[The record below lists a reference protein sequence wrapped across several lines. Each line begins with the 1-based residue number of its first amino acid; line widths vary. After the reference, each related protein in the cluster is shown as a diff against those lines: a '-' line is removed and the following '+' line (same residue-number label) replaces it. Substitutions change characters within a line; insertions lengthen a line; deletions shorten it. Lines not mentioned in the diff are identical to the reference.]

1 MYNITTTTWTMK
13 RLLKE
18 FNNINFRCP
27 VQRGFVWDIGRQ
39 SLFIHSLLNGD
50 IIPPLFIR
58 RLSLEDGNQ
67 YKMEARDGQQRCTTV
82 YRFMKDEF
90 KLSKIPEYKEGD
102 KFDFRISRGENEE
115 LQDINGL
122 SWNDLTEEEKD
133 KIKDATISIY
143 YIDNATDI
151 EADMIFFKLNNG
163 KSLTNTELARAQ
175 AKSRDI
181 LKALSDHKLFATMF
195 SEKSLVNSS
204 FDMATKMW
212 FMLNE
217 DEPNLMSS
225 HIKAELK
232 SIDVT
237 PEESSR
243 ITNVLDFA
251 LLVYNNLSIV
261 KIAKR
266 MITKTHFLSLVP
278 VIDRAIE
285 DDINP
290 AKFVEF
296 VESFYNGKSTK
307 EPTINNIYNEVFN
320 NASASRSR
328 IRVRHNALMNH
339 YEKLFNGEKED
350 VYSTNLAEFE
360 KDDEKDQKEKE
371 EKGENY
377 SEIVD
382 IDDLSEPVIS
392 ESEPELESEQP
403 KVEEPKEPKQEPKK
417 KTVKKVEKPVSS
429 PKEKEKAPTTPKKEE
444 PIIIS
449 TADYNKQLEE
459 KRKAKEQ
466 EKANKSRL
474 GIAPF

>member
-82 YRFMKDEF
+82 YRFMKGEF

-102 KFDFRISRGENEE
+102 KFDFRIARGENEE

-133 KIKDATISIY
+133 RIKDATISIY

-175 AKSRDI
+175 AKSRDT

-195 SEKSLVNSS
+195 SEKALVNSS

-278 VIDRAIE
+278 IIDRAIE

-296 VESFYNGKSTK
+296 VESFYDGKSTK
-307 EPTINNIYNEVFN
+307 EPTINSAYNGIFD
-320 NASASRSR
+320 NASASRSH

-350 VYSTNLAEFE
+350 IYSTDLADFE
-360 KDDEKDQKEKE
+360 NEDQEDTKEENKKEKRV
-371 EKGENY
+371 NY
-377 SEIVD
+377 DEV
-382 IDDLSEPVIS
+382 IDLNSPVIT
-392 ESEPELESEQP
+392 EPEPEQP
-403 KVEEPKEPKQEPKK
+403 KVEKPKQELKK
-417 KTVKKVEKPVSS
+417 KTVKKPEKPVSN
-429 PKEKEKAPTTPKKEE
+429 PKEKEKAPTAPKTAAPKKEE
-444 PIIIS
+444 PIIMS

-466 EKANKSRL
+466 EKANKSKL

>member
-1 MYNITTTTWTMK
+1 MYSITTTTWTMK

-18 FNNINFRCP
+18 FDNINFRCP

-39 SLFIHSLLNGD
+39 SLFVHSLLNGD

-82 YRFMKDEF
+82 YRFMKGEF

-102 KFDFRISRGENEE
+102 KFNFRISRGENEE

-122 SWNDLTEEEKD
+122 SWDDLTEDEKD
-133 KIKDATISIY
+133 RIRDATISIY

-175 AKSRDI
+175 AKSRDTI
-181 LKALSDHKLFATMF
+181 KSLGVHELFTKMF
-195 SEKSLVNSS
+195 SEKAMVNSS
-204 FDMATKMW
+204 FDMIVKIW

-217 DEPNLMSS
+217 DEPNLMSD

-232 SIDVT
+232 SIDIT
-237 PEESSR
+237 PEDSGR
-243 ITNVLDFA
+243 INNVLDFA
-251 LLVYNNLSIV
+251 LTVYNNISV
-261 KIAKR
+261 PKIAKR

-278 VIDRAIE
+278 IIDKAIE

-296 VESFYNGKSTK
+296 IESFYDGKSTK

-360 KDDEKDQKEKE
+360 KDDEKDQKGKE

-382 IDDLSEPVIS
+382 INDLSEPVIS
-392 ESEPELESEQP
+392 EPEPELELEQP
-403 KVEEPKEPKQEPKK
+403 KVEESKEPKQEPKK

-466 EKANKSRL
+466 EKANKSKL

>member
-1 MYNITTTTWTMK
+1 MYNITTTTWTMR

-18 FNNINFRCP
+18 FDNINFRCP

-82 YRFMKDEF
+82 YRFMKGEF

-102 KFDFRISRGENEE
+102 KFDFRIPRGEDKKLEN
-115 LQDINGL
+115 INGL
-122 SWNDLTEEEKD
+122 SWDDLTEDEKD
-133 KIKDATISIY
+133 RIRDTTISIY

-278 VIDRAIE
+278 IIDRAIE

-296 VESFYNGKSTK
+296 VESFYDGKSTK
-307 EPTINNIYNEVFN
+307 EPTINSAYNGIFD
-320 NASASRSR
+320 NASASRSH

-350 VYSTNLAEFE
+350 IYSTDLADFE
-360 KDDEKDQKEKE
+360 NEDQEDTKEENKKEKRV
-371 EKGENY
+371 NY
-377 SEIVD
+377 DEV
-382 IDDLSEPVIS
+382 IDLNSPVIT
-392 ESEPELESEQP
+392 EPEPEQP
-403 KVEEPKEPKQEPKK
+403 KVEKPKQELKK
-417 KTVKKVEKPVSS
+417 KTVKKPEKPVSN
-429 PKEKEKAPTTPKKEE
+429 PKEKEKAPTAPKTAAPKKEE
-444 PIIIS
+444 PIIMS

-466 EKANKSRL
+466 EKANKSKL

>member
-82 YRFMKDEF
+82 YRFMKGEF

-102 KFDFRISRGENEE
+102 KFDFRIARGENEE

-133 KIKDATISIY
+133 RIKDATISIY

-175 AKSRDI
+175 AKSRDT

-195 SEKSLVNSS
+195 SEKALVNSS

-278 VIDRAIE
+278 IIDRAIE

-296 VESFYNGKSTK
+296 VESFYDGKSTK
-307 EPTINNIYNEVFN
+307 EPTINSAYNGIFD
-320 NASASRSR
+320 NASASRSH

-350 VYSTNLAEFE
+350 IYSTDLADFE
-360 KDDEKDQKEKE
+360 NENQEDTKEENKKEK
-371 EKGENY
+371 GVNY
-377 SEIVD
+377 DEV
-382 IDDLSEPVIS
+382 IDLNSPVIT
-392 ESEPELESEQP
+392 EPEPEQP
-403 KVEEPKEPKQEPKK
+403 KVEKPKQELKK
-417 KTVKKVEKPVSS
+417 KTVKKPEKPVSN
-429 PKEKEKAPTTPKKEE
+429 PKEKEKAPTAPKTAAPKKEE
-444 PIIIS
+444 PIIMS

-466 EKANKSRL
+466 EKANKSKL

>member
-1 MYNITTTTWTMK
+1 MYSITTTTWTMK

-18 FNNINFRCP
+18 FDNINFRCP

-39 SLFIHSLLNGD
+39 SLFVHSLLNGD
-50 IIPPLFIR
+50 IIPPLFLR
-58 RLSLEDGNQ
+58 RLSLEEDNK

-82 YRFMKDEF
+82 YRFMKGEF

-102 KFDFRISRGENEE
+102 KFDFRIPRGEDKKLEN
-115 LQDINGL
+115 INGL
-122 SWNDLTEEEKD
+122 SWDDLTEDEKD
-133 KIKDATISIY
+133 RIRDATISIY

-175 AKSRDI
+175 AKSRDTI
-181 LKALSDHKLFATMF
+181 KSLGGHELFTKMF
-195 SEKSLVNSS
+195 SEKAMVNSS
-204 FDMATKMW
+204 FDMIVKIW

-217 DEPNLMSS
+217 DEPNLMSD

-232 SIDVT
+232 SIDIT
-237 PEESSR
+237 PEDSSR
-243 ITNVLDFA
+243 INNVLDFA
-251 LLVYNNLSIV
+251 LTVYNNISV
-261 KIAKR
+261 PKIAKR

-278 VIDRAIE
+278 IIDKAIE

-296 VESFYNGKSTK
+296 VESFYDGKSTK
-307 EPTINNIYNEVFN
+307 EPTINDIYNEVFN

-360 KDDEKDQKEKE
+360 KDDEKDQKGKE

-382 IDDLSEPVIS
+382 INDLSEPVIS
-392 ESEPELESEQP
+392 EPEA
-403 KVEEPKEPKQEPKK
+403 KPKEPEPEEPKK
-417 KTVKKVEKPVSS
+417 KTVKKTEN
-429 PKEKEKAPTTPKKEE
+429 KEKEKTPNSPKSATPKTNE
-444 PIIIS
+444 PVTMS
-449 TADYNKQLEE
+449 TADYNKELEE

-466 EKANKSRL
+466 EKINKAKL
-474 GIAPF
+474 GVAPF

>member
-18 FNNINFRCP
+18 FGNINFRCP

-39 SLFIHSLLNGD
+39 SLFVHSLLNGD
-50 IIPPLFIR
+50 IIPPLFLR
-58 RLSLEDGNQ
+58 RLSLEDNK

-82 YRFMKDEF
+82 YRFMKGEF

-102 KFDFRISRGENEE
+102 KFDFRIPRGEDKKLEN
-115 LQDINGL
+115 INGL
-122 SWNDLTEEEKD
+122 SWDDLTEDEKD
-133 KIKDATISIY
+133 RIRDATISIY

-181 LKALSDHKLFATMF
+181 IKSLGGHELFTKMF
-195 SEKSLVNSS
+195 SEKAMVNSS
-204 FDMATKMW
+204 FDMIVKIW

-217 DEPNLMSS
+217 DEPNLMSD

-232 SIDVT
+232 SIDIT
-237 PEESSR
+237 PEDSSR
-243 ITNVLDFA
+243 INNVLDFA
-251 LLVYNNLSIV
+251 LTVYNNISV
-261 KIAKR
+261 PKIAKR

-278 VIDRAIE
+278 IIDKAIE

-296 VESFYNGKSTK
+296 VESFYDGKSTK
-307 EPTINNIYNEVFN
+307 EPTINDIYNEVFN
-320 NASASRSR
+320 NASASRSH

-350 VYSTNLAEFE
+350 IYSTDLADFE
-360 KDDEKDQKEKE
+360 NEDQEDTKEENKKEKRV
-371 EKGENY
+371 NY
-377 SEIVD
+377 DEVID
-382 IDDLSEPVIS
+382 INSPVIT
-392 ESEPELESEQP
+392 EPEPEQP
-403 KVEEPKEPKQEPKK
+403 KVEKPKQELKK
-417 KTVKKVEKPVSS
+417 KTVKKPEKPVSN
-429 PKEKEKAPTTPKKEE
+429 PKEKEKAPTAPKTAAPKKEE

-466 EKANKSRL
+466 EKANKLRL

>member
-1 MYNITTTTWTMK
+1 MYSITTTTWTMK

-18 FNNINFRCP
+18 FSNINFRCP

-39 SLFIHSLLNGD
+39 SLFVHSLLNGD
-50 IIPPLFIR
+50 IIPPLFLR
-58 RLSLEDGNQ
+58 RLSLEEDNK

-82 YRFMKDEF
+82 YRFMKGEF

-102 KFDFRISRGENEE
+102 KFDFRIPRGEDKKLEN
-115 LQDINGL
+115 INGL
-122 SWNDLTEEEKD
+122 SWDDLTEDEKD
-133 KIKDATISIY
+133 RIRDATISIY

-175 AKSRDI
+175 AKSRNTI
-181 LKALSDHKLFATMF
+181 KSLGGHELFTKMF
-195 SEKSLVNSS
+195 SEKAMVNSS
-204 FDMATKMW
+204 FDMIVKIW

-217 DEPNLMSS
+217 DEPNLMSD

-232 SIDVT
+232 SIDIT
-237 PEESSR
+237 PEDSSR
-243 ITNVLDFA
+243 INNVLDFA
-251 LLVYNNLSIV
+251 LTVYNNISV
-261 KIAKR
+261 PKIAKR

-278 VIDRAIE
+278 IIDKAIE

-296 VESFYNGKSTK
+296 VESFYDGKSTK
-307 EPTINNIYNEVFN
+307 EPTINDIYNEVFN

-360 KDDEKDQKEKE
+360 KDDEKDQKGKE

-382 IDDLSEPVIS
+382 INDLSEPVIS
-392 ESEPELESEQP
+392 EPEAKPEEPEPE
-403 KVEEPKEPKQEPKK
+403 EPKK
-417 KTVKKVEKPVSS
+417 KTVKKTEN
-429 PKEKEKAPTTPKKEE
+429 KEKEKTLNSPKSTTPKTNE
-444 PIIIS
+444 PVTMS
-449 TADYNKQLEE
+449 TADYNKELEE

-466 EKANKSRL
+466 EKTNKAKL
-474 GIAPF
+474 GVAPF

>member
-1 MYNITTTTWTMK
+1 MYSITTTTWTMK

-18 FNNINFRCP
+18 FGNINFRCP

-39 SLFIHSLLNGD
+39 SLFVHSLLNGD
-50 IIPPLFIR
+50 IIPPLFLR
-58 RLSLEDGNQ
+58 RLSLEDNK

-82 YRFMKDEF
+82 YRFMKGEF

-102 KFDFRISRGENEE
+102 KFDFRIPRGEDKKLEN
-115 LQDINGL
+115 INGL
-122 SWNDLTEEEKD
+122 SWDDLTEDEKD
-133 KIKDATISIY
+133 RIRDATISIY

-175 AKSRDI
+175 AKSRDTI
-181 LKALSDHKLFATMF
+181 KSLGGHELFTKMF
-195 SEKSLVNSS
+195 SEKAMVNSS
-204 FDMATKMW
+204 FDMIVKIW

-217 DEPNLMSS
+217 DEPNLMSD

-232 SIDVT
+232 SIDIT
-237 PEESSR
+237 PEDSSR
-243 ITNVLDFA
+243 INNVLDFA
-251 LLVYNNLSIV
+251 LTVYNNISV
-261 KIAKR
+261 PKIAKR

-278 VIDRAIE
+278 IIDKAIE

-296 VESFYNGKSTK
+296 VESFYDGKSTK
-307 EPTINNIYNEVFN
+307 EPTINDIYNEVFN
-320 NASASRSR
+320 NASASRSH

-350 VYSTNLAEFE
+350 IYSTDLADFE
-360 KDDEKDQKEKE
+360 NEDQEDTKEENKKEKRV
-371 EKGENY
+371 NY
-377 SEIVD
+377 DEV
-382 IDDLSEPVIS
+382 IDLNSPVIT
-392 ESEPELESEQP
+392 EPEPEQP
-403 KVEEPKEPKQEPKK
+403 KVEKPKQELKK
-417 KTVKKVEKPVSS
+417 KTVKKPEKPVSN
-429 PKEKEKAPTTPKKEE
+429 PKEKEKAPTAPKTAAPKKEE

-466 EKANKSRL
+466 EKANKLKL

>member
-1 MYNITTTTWTMK
+1 MYSITTTTWTMK

-18 FNNINFRCP
+18 FGNINFRCP

-39 SLFIHSLLNGD
+39 SLFVHSLLNGD
-50 IIPPLFIR
+50 IIPPLFLR
-58 RLSLEDGNQ
+58 RLSLEDNK

-82 YRFMKDEF
+82 YRFMKGEF

-102 KFDFRISRGENEE
+102 KFDFRIPRGEDKKLEN
-115 LQDINGL
+115 INGL
-122 SWNDLTEEEKD
+122 SWDDLTEDEKD
-133 KIKDATISIY
+133 RIRDATISIY

-175 AKSRDI
+175 AKSRDTI
-181 LKALSDHKLFATMF
+181 KSLGGHELFTKMF
-195 SEKSLVNSS
+195 SEKAMVNSS
-204 FDMATKMW
+204 FDMIVKIW

-217 DEPNLMSS
+217 DEPNLMSD

-232 SIDVT
+232 SIDIT
-237 PEESSR
+237 PEDSSR
-243 ITNVLDFA
+243 INNVLDFA
-251 LLVYNNLSIV
+251 LTVYNNISV
-261 KIAKR
+261 PKIAKR

-278 VIDRAIE
+278 IIDKAIE

-296 VESFYNGKSTK
+296 VESFYDGKSTK
-307 EPTINNIYNEVFN
+307 EPTINDIYNEVFN

-350 VYSTNLAEFE
+350 IYSTDLADFE
-360 KDDEKDQKEKE
+360 NEDQEDTKEENKKEK
-371 EKGENY
+371 KVNY
-377 SEIVD
+377 DEV
-382 IDDLSEPVIS
+382 IDLNSPVIT
-392 ESEPELESEQP
+392 EPEPEQP
-403 KVEEPKEPKQEPKK
+403 KVEKPKQELKK
-417 KTVKKVEKPVSS
+417 KTVKKPEKPVSN
-429 PKEKEKAPTTPKKEE
+429 PKEKEKAPTAPKTAAPKKEE
-444 PIIIS
+444 PIIMS

-466 EKANKSRL
+466 EKVNKSKL

>member
-82 YRFMKDEF
+82 YRFMKGEF

-102 KFDFRISRGENEE
+102 KFDFRIARGENEE

-133 KIKDATISIY
+133 RIKDATISIY

-175 AKSRDI
+175 AKSRDT

-195 SEKSLVNSS
+195 SEKALVNSS

-278 VIDRAIE
+278 IIDRAIE

-296 VESFYNGKSTK
+296 VESFYDGKSTK
-307 EPTINNIYNEVFN
+307 EPTINSAYNGIFD
-320 NASASRSR
+320 NASASRSH

-350 VYSTNLAEFE
+350 IYSTDLADFE
-360 KDDEKDQKEKE
+360 NEDQEDTKEENKKEKRV
-371 EKGENY
+371 NY
-377 SEIVD
+377 DEV
-382 IDDLSEPVIS
+382 IDLNSPVIT
-392 ESEPELESEQP
+392 EPEPEQP
-403 KVEEPKEPKQEPKK
+403 KVEKPKQELKK
-417 KTVKKVEKPVSS
+417 KTVKKPEKPVSN
-429 PKEKEKAPTTPKKEE
+429 PKEKEKASTAPKTAAPKKEE
-444 PIIIS
+444 PIIMS

-466 EKANKSRL
+466 EKANKSKL

>member
-18 FNNINFRCP
+18 FDNINFRCP

-39 SLFIHSLLNGD
+39 SLFVHSLLNGD
-50 IIPPLFIR
+50 IIPPLFLR
-58 RLSLEDGNQ
+58 RLSLEDNK

-82 YRFMKDEF
+82 YRFMKGEF

-102 KFDFRISRGENEE
+102 KFDFRIPRGEDKKLEN
-115 LQDINGL
+115 INGL
-122 SWNDLTEEEKD
+122 SWDDLTEDEKD
-133 KIKDATISIY
+133 RIRDATISIY

-175 AKSRDI
+175 AKSRDTI
-181 LKALSDHKLFATMF
+181 KSLGGHELFTKMF
-195 SEKSLVNSS
+195 SEKAMVNSS
-204 FDMATKMW
+204 FDMIVKIW

-217 DEPNLMSS
+217 DEPNLMSD

-232 SIDVT
+232 SIDIT
-237 PEESSR
+237 PEDSSR
-243 ITNVLDFA
+243 INNVLDFA
-251 LLVYNNLSIV
+251 LTVYNNISV
-261 KIAKR
+261 PKIAKR

-278 VIDRAIE
+278 IIDKALE

-296 VESFYNGKSTK
+296 VESFYDGKSTK
-307 EPTINNIYNEVFN
+307 EPTINSAYNGIFD
-320 NASASRSR
+320 NASASRSH

-350 VYSTNLAEFE
+350 IYSTDLADFE
-360 KDDEKDQKEKE
+360 NEDQEDTKEENKKEK
-371 EKGENY
+371 GVNY
-377 SEIVD
+377 DEV
-382 IDDLSEPVIS
+382 IDLNSPVIT
-392 ESEPELESEQP
+392 EPEPEQP
-403 KVEEPKEPKQEPKK
+403 KVEKPKQELKK
-417 KTVKKVEKPVSS
+417 KTVKKPEKPVSN
-429 PKEKEKAPTTPKKEE
+429 PKEKEKAPTAPKTAAPKKEE
-444 PIIIS
+444 PIIMS
-449 TADYNKQLEE
+449 TADYNRQLEE

-466 EKANKSRL
+466 EKANKLRL

>member
-1 MYNITTTTWTMK
+1 MYSITTTTWTMK

-18 FNNINFRCP
+18 FSNINFRCP

-39 SLFIHSLLNGD
+39 SLFVHSLLNGD
-50 IIPPLFIR
+50 IIPPLFLR
-58 RLSLEDGNQ
+58 RLSLEDNK

-82 YRFMKDEF
+82 YRFMKGEF

-102 KFDFRISRGENEE
+102 KFDFRIPRGEDKKLEN
-115 LQDINGL
+115 INGL
-122 SWNDLTEEEKD
+122 SWDDLTEDEKD
-133 KIKDATISIY
+133 RIRDATISIY

-175 AKSRDI
+175 AKSRDTI
-181 LKALSDHKLFATMF
+181 KSLGGHELFTKMF
-195 SEKSLVNSS
+195 SEKAMVNSS
-204 FDMATKMW
+204 FDMIVKIW

-217 DEPNLMSS
+217 DEPNLMSD

-232 SIDVT
+232 SIDIT
-237 PEESSR
+237 PEDSSR
-243 ITNVLDFA
+243 INNVLDFA
-251 LLVYNNLSIV
+251 LTVYNNISV
-261 KIAKR
+261 PKIAKR

-278 VIDRAIE
+278 IIDKAIE

-296 VESFYNGKSTK
+296 VESFYDGKSTK
-307 EPTINNIYNEVFN
+307 EPTINDIYNEVFN
-320 NASASRSR
+320 NASASRSH

-350 VYSTNLAEFE
+350 IYSTDLADFE
-360 KDDEKDQKEKE
+360 NEDQEDTKEENKKEKRV
-371 EKGENY
+371 NY
-377 SEIVD
+377 DEV
-382 IDDLSEPVIS
+382 IDLNSPVIT
-392 ESEPELESEQP
+392 EPEPEQP
-403 KVEEPKEPKQEPKK
+403 KVEKPKQELKK
-417 KTVKKVEKPVSS
+417 KTVKKPEKPVSN
-429 PKEKEKAPTTPKKEE
+429 PKEKEKAPTAPKTAAPKKEE

-466 EKANKSRL
+466 EKANKLRL

>member
-82 YRFMKDEF
+82 YRFMKGEF

-102 KFDFRISRGENEE
+102 KFDFRIARGENEE

-133 KIKDATISIY
+133 RIKDATISIY

-175 AKSRDI
+175 AKSRDT

-195 SEKSLVNSS
+195 SEKALVNSS

-278 VIDRAIE
+278 IIDRAIE

-296 VESFYNGKSTK
+296 VESFYDGKSTK
-307 EPTINNIYNEVFN
+307 EPTINSAYNGIFD
-320 NASASRSR
+320 NASASRSH

-350 VYSTNLAEFE
+350 IYSTDLADFE
-360 KDDEKDQKEKE
+360 NEDQEDTKEENKKEKRV
-371 EKGENY
+371 NY
-377 SEIVD
+377 DEV
-382 IDDLSEPVIS
+382 IDLNSPVIT
-392 ESEPELESEQP
+392 EPEPEQP
-403 KVEEPKEPKQEPKK
+403 KVEKPKQELKK
-417 KTVKKVEKPVSS
+417 KTVKKPEKPVSN
-429 PKEKEKAPTTPKKEE
+429 PKEKEKAPTAPKTAAPKKEE

-466 EKANKSRL
+466 EKANKSKL

>member
-82 YRFMKDEF
+82 YRFMKGEF

-102 KFDFRISRGENEE
+102 KFDFRIARGENEE

-133 KIKDATISIY
+133 RIKDATISIY

-175 AKSRDI
+175 AKSRDT

-195 SEKSLVNSS
+195 SEKALVNSS

-278 VIDRAIE
+278 IIDRAIE

-296 VESFYNGKSTK
+296 VESFYDGKSTK
-307 EPTINNIYNEVFN
+307 EPTINSAYNGIFD
-320 NASASRSR
+320 NASASRSH

-350 VYSTNLAEFE
+350 IYSTDLADFE
-360 KDDEKDQKEKE
+360 NEDQEDTKE
-371 EKGENY
+371 ENKKKKRVNY
-377 SEIVD
+377 DEV
-382 IDDLSEPVIS
+382 IDLNSPVIT
-392 ESEPELESEQP
+392 EPEPEQP
-403 KVEEPKEPKQEPKK
+403 KVEKPKQELKK
-417 KTVKKVEKPVSS
+417 KTVKKPEKPVSN
-429 PKEKEKAPTTPKKEE
+429 PKEKEKAPTAPKTAAPKKEE
-444 PIIIS
+444 PIIMS

-459 KRKAKEQ
+459 KRKK
-466 EKANKSRL
+466 
-474 GIAPF
+474 G

>member
-82 YRFMKDEF
+82 YRFMKGEF

-102 KFDFRISRGENEE
+102 KFDFRIPRGEDKKLEN
-115 LQDINGL
+115 INGL
-122 SWNDLTEEEKD
+122 SWDDLTEDEKD
-133 KIKDATISIY
+133 RIRDATISIY

-175 AKSRDI
+175 AKSRDTI
-181 LKALSDHKLFATMF
+181 KSLGGHELFTKMF
-195 SEKSLVNSS
+195 SEKAMVNSS
-204 FDMATKMW
+204 FDMIVKIW

-217 DEPNLMSS
+217 DEPNLMSD

-232 SIDVT
+232 SIDIT
-237 PEESSR
+237 PEDSSR
-243 ITNVLDFA
+243 INNVLDFA
-251 LLVYNNLSIV
+251 LTVYNNISV
-261 KIAKR
+261 PKIAKR

-278 VIDRAIE
+278 IIDKAIE

-296 VESFYNGKSTK
+296 VESFYDGKSTK
-307 EPTINNIYNEVFN
+307 EPTINDIYNEVFN
-320 NASASRSR
+320 NASASRSH

-350 VYSTNLAEFE
+350 IYSTDLADFE
-360 KDDEKDQKEKE
+360 NEDQEDTKEENKKEKRV
-371 EKGENY
+371 NY
-377 SEIVD
+377 DEVID
-382 IDDLSEPVIS
+382 INSPVIT
-392 ESEPELESEQP
+392 EPEPEQP
-403 KVEEPKEPKQEPKK
+403 KVEKPKQELKK
-417 KTVKKVEKPVSS
+417 KTVKKPEKPVSN
-429 PKEKEKAPTTPKKEE
+429 PKEKEKAPTAPKTAAPKKEE
-444 PIIIS
+444 PIIMS

-466 EKANKSRL
+466 EKANKSKL

>member
-82 YRFMKDEF
+82 YRFMKGEF

-102 KFDFRISRGENEE
+102 KFDFRIARGENEE

-133 KIKDATISIY
+133 RIKDATISIY

-175 AKSRDI
+175 AKSRDT

-195 SEKSLVNSS
+195 SEKALVNSS

-278 VIDRAIE
+278 IIDRAIE

-296 VESFYNGKSTK
+296 VESFYDGKSTK
-307 EPTINNIYNEVFN
+307 EPTINSAYNGIFD
-320 NASASRSR
+320 NASASRSH

-350 VYSTNLAEFE
+350 IYSTDLADFE
-360 KDDEKDQKEKE
+360 NEDQEDTKEENKKEK
-371 EKGENY
+371 GVNY
-377 SEIVD
+377 DEV
-382 IDDLSEPVIS
+382 IDLNSPVIT
-392 ESEPELESEQP
+392 EPEPEQP
-403 KVEEPKEPKQEPKK
+403 KVEKPKQELKK
-417 KTVKKVEKPVSS
+417 KTVKKPEKPVSN
-429 PKEKEKAPTTPKKEE
+429 PKEKEKAPTAPKTAAPKKEE
-444 PIIIS
+444 PIIMS

-466 EKANKSRL
+466 EKANKSKL

>member
-1 MYNITTTTWTMK
+1 MYSITTTTWTMK

-18 FNNINFRCP
+18 FDNINFRCP

-39 SLFIHSLLNGD
+39 SLFVHSLLNGD

-102 KFDFRISRGENEE
+102 KFDFRIPRGEDKKLEN
-115 LQDINGL
+115 INGL
-122 SWNDLTEEEKD
+122 SWEDLTEDEKD
-133 KIKDATISIY
+133 RIRDATISIY

-175 AKSRDI
+175 AKSRDTI
-181 LKALSDHKLFATMF
+181 KSLGGHELFTKMF
-195 SEKSLVNSS
+195 SEKAMVNSS
-204 FDMATKMW
+204 FDMIVKIW

-217 DEPNLMSS
+217 DEPNLMSD

-232 SIDVT
+232 SIDIT
-237 PEESSR
+237 PEDSSR
-243 ITNVLDFA
+243 INNVLDFA
-251 LLVYNNLSIV
+251 LTVYNNISV
-261 KIAKR
+261 PKIAKR

-278 VIDRAIE
+278 IIDKAIE

-296 VESFYNGKSTK
+296 VESFYDGKSTK
-307 EPTINNIYNEVFN
+307 EPTINDIYNEVFN
-320 NASASRSR
+320 NASASRSH

-350 VYSTNLAEFE
+350 IYSTDLADFE
-360 KDDEKDQKEKE
+360 NEDQEDTKEENKKEKRV
-371 EKGENY
+371 NY
-377 SEIVD
+377 DEV
-382 IDDLSEPVIS
+382 IDLNSPVIT
-392 ESEPELESEQP
+392 EPEPEQP
-403 KVEEPKEPKQEPKK
+403 KVEKPKQELKK
-417 KTVKKVEKPVSS
+417 KTVKKPEKPVSN
-429 PKEKEKAPTTPKKEE
+429 PKEKEKAPTAPKTAAPKKEE

-466 EKANKSRL
+466 EKANKLRL

>member
-82 YRFMKDEF
+82 YRFMKGEF

-102 KFDFRISRGENEE
+102 KFDFRIARGENEE

-133 KIKDATISIY
+133 RIKDATISIY

-195 SEKSLVNSS
+195 SEKALVNSS

-278 VIDRAIE
+278 IIDRAIE

-296 VESFYNGKSTK
+296 VESFYDGKSTK
-307 EPTINNIYNEVFN
+307 EPTINSAYNGIFD
-320 NASASRSR
+320 NASASRSH

-350 VYSTNLAEFE
+350 IYSTDLADFE
-360 KDDEKDQKEKE
+360 NEDQEDTKEENKKEKRV
-371 EKGENY
+371 NY
-377 SEIVD
+377 DEV
-382 IDDLSEPVIS
+382 IDLNSPVIT
-392 ESEPELESEQP
+392 EPEPEQP
-403 KVEEPKEPKQEPKK
+403 KVEKPKQELKK
-417 KTVKKVEKPVSS
+417 KTVKKPEKPVSN
-429 PKEKEKAPTTPKKEE
+429 PKEKEKAPTAPKTAAPKKEE
-444 PIIIS
+444 PIIMS

-466 EKANKSRL
+466 EKANKSKL

>member
-1 MYNITTTTWTMK
+1 MYSITTTTWTMK

-18 FNNINFRCP
+18 FGNINFRCP

-39 SLFIHSLLNGD
+39 SLFVHSLLNGD
-50 IIPPLFIR
+50 IIPPLFLR
-58 RLSLEDGNQ
+58 RLSLEEDNK

-82 YRFMKDEF
+82 YRFMKGEF
-90 KLSKIPEYKEGD
+90 KLSKIPEYKKGD
-102 KFDFRISRGENEE
+102 KFDFRIPRGEDKKLEN
-115 LQDINGL
+115 INGL
-122 SWNDLTEEEKD
+122 SWDDLTEDEKD
-133 KIKDATISIY
+133 RIRDATISIY

-163 KSLTNTELARAQ
+163 KSLSNTELARAQ
-175 AKSRDI
+175 AKSRDTI
-181 LKALSDHKLFATMF
+181 KSLGGHEIFTKMF
-195 SEKSLVNSS
+195 SEKAMVNSS
-204 FDMATKMW
+204 FDMIVKIW

-217 DEPNLMSS
+217 DEPNLMSD

-232 SIDVT
+232 SIDIT
-237 PEESSR
+237 PEDSSR
-243 ITNVLDFA
+243 INNVLDFA
-251 LLVYNNLSIV
+251 LTVYNNISV
-261 KIAKR
+261 PKIAKR

-278 VIDRAIE
+278 IIDKAIE

-296 VESFYNGKSTK
+296 VESFYDGKSTK
-307 EPTINNIYNEVFN
+307 EPTINDIYNEVFN

-360 KDDEKDQKEKE
+360 KDDEKDQKGKE

-382 IDDLSEPVIS
+382 INDLSEPVIS
-392 ESEPELESEQP
+392 EPEAKP
-403 KVEEPKEPKQEPKK
+403 EEPKPEEPKK
-417 KTVKKVEKPVSS
+417 KTVKKTEN
-429 PKEKEKAPTTPKKEE
+429 KEKEKTPNSPKSATPKTNE
-444 PIIIS
+444 PVTMS
-449 TADYNKQLEE
+449 TADYNKELEE

-466 EKANKSRL
+466 EKINKAKL
-474 GIAPF
+474 GVAPF

>member
-82 YRFMKDEF
+82 YRFMKGEF

-102 KFDFRISRGENEE
+102 KFDFRIARGENEE

-133 KIKDATISIY
+133 RIKDATISIY

-175 AKSRDI
+175 AKSRDT

-195 SEKSLVNSS
+195 SEKALVNSS

-278 VIDRAIE
+278 IIDRAIE

-296 VESFYNGKSTK
+296 VESFYDGKSTK
-307 EPTINNIYNEVFN
+307 EPTINSAYNGIFD
-320 NASASRSR
+320 NASASRSH

-350 VYSTNLAEFE
+350 IYSTDLADFE
-360 KDDEKDQKEKE
+360 NEDQEDTKEENKKEKRV
-371 EKGENY
+371 NY
-377 SEIVD
+377 NEV
-382 IDDLSEPVIS
+382 IDLNSPVIT
-392 ESEPELESEQP
+392 EPEPEQP
-403 KVEEPKEPKQEPKK
+403 KVEKPKQELKK
-417 KTVKKVEKPVSS
+417 KTVKKPEKPVSN
-429 PKEKEKAPTTPKKEE
+429 PKEKEKTPTAPKTAAPKKEE
-444 PIIIS
+444 PIIMS

-466 EKANKSRL
+466 EKANKSKL

>member
-18 FNNINFRCP
+18 FDNINFRCP

-39 SLFIHSLLNGD
+39 SLFVHSLLNGD

-82 YRFMKDEF
+82 YRFMKGEF

-102 KFDFRISRGENEE
+102 KFDFRIARGENEE

-122 SWNDLTEEEKD
+122 SWDDLTEDEKD
-133 KIKDATISIY
+133 RIRDATISIY

-278 VIDRAIE
+278 IIDRAIE

-296 VESFYNGKSTK
+296 VESFYDGKSTK
-307 EPTINNIYNEVFN
+307 EPTINSAYNGIFD

-360 KDDEKDQKEKE
+360 KDDEKDQKGKE

-382 IDDLSEPVIS
+382 INDLSEPVIS
-392 ESEPELESEQP
+392 EPEPEPELEKS
-403 KVEEPKEPKQEPKK
+403 
-417 KTVKKVEKPVSS
+417 VSNS
-429 PKEKEKAPTTPKKEE
+429 KEKEKAPTTPKKEE

-466 EKANKSRL
+466 EKANKSKL

>member
-82 YRFMKDEF
+82 YRFMKGEF

-102 KFDFRISRGENEE
+102 KFDFRIARGENEE

-133 KIKDATISIY
+133 RIKDATISIY

-175 AKSRDI
+175 AKSRDT

-195 SEKSLVNSS
+195 SEKALVNSS

-307 EPTINNIYNEVFN
+307 EPTINSAYNGIFD
-320 NASASRSR
+320 NASASRSH

-350 VYSTNLAEFE
+350 IYSTDLADFE
-360 KDDEKDQKEKE
+360 NEDQEDTKEENKKEK
-371 EKGENY
+371 GVNY
-377 SEIVD
+377 DEV
-382 IDDLSEPVIS
+382 IDLNSPVIT
-392 ESEPELESEQP
+392 EPEPEQP
-403 KVEEPKEPKQEPKK
+403 KVEESKEPKQEPKK

-466 EKANKSRL
+466 EKANKLRL

>member
-1 MYNITTTTWTMK
+1 MYSITTTTWTMK

-18 FNNINFRCP
+18 FGNINFRCP

-39 SLFIHSLLNGD
+39 SLFVHSLLNGD
-50 IIPPLFIR
+50 IIPPLFLR
-58 RLSLEDGNQ
+58 RLSLEDNK

-82 YRFMKDEF
+82 YRFMKGEF

-102 KFDFRISRGENEE
+102 KFDFRIPRGEDKKLEN
-115 LQDINGL
+115 INGL
-122 SWNDLTEEEKD
+122 SWDDLTEDEKD
-133 KIKDATISIY
+133 RIRDATISIY

-175 AKSRDI
+175 AKSRDTI
-181 LKALSDHKLFATMF
+181 KSLGVHELFTKMF
-195 SEKSLVNSS
+195 SEKAMVNSS
-204 FDMATKMW
+204 FDMIVKIW

-217 DEPNLMSS
+217 DEPNLMSD

-232 SIDVT
+232 SIDIT
-237 PEESSR
+237 PEDSSR
-243 ITNVLDFA
+243 INNVLDFA
-251 LLVYNNLSIV
+251 LTVYNNISV
-261 KIAKR
+261 PKIAKR

-278 VIDRAIE
+278 IIDKAIE

-296 VESFYNGKSTK
+296 VESFYDGKSTK
-307 EPTINNIYNEVFN
+307 EPTINSAYNGIFD
-320 NASASRSR
+320 NASASRSH
-328 IRVRHNALMNH
+328 IRVRHNVLMNH

-350 VYSTNLAEFE
+350 IYSTDLADFE
-360 KDDEKDQKEKE
+360 NEDQEDTKEENKKEK
-371 EKGENY
+371 GVNY
-377 SEIVD
+377 DEV
-382 IDDLSEPVIS
+382 IDLNSPVIT
-392 ESEPELESEQP
+392 EPEPEQP
-403 KVEEPKEPKQEPKK
+403 KVEKPKQELKK
-417 KTVKKVEKPVSS
+417 KTVKKPEKPVSN
-429 PKEKEKAPTTPKKEE
+429 PKEKEKAPTAPKTAAPKKEE
-444 PIIIS
+444 PIIMS

-466 EKANKSRL
+466 EKANKSKL

>member
-1 MYNITTTTWTMK
+1 MYSITTTTWTMK

-18 FNNINFRCP
+18 FGNINFRCP

-39 SLFIHSLLNGD
+39 SLFVHSLLNGD
-50 IIPPLFIR
+50 IIPPLFLR
-58 RLSLEDGNQ
+58 RLSLEDNK

-82 YRFMKDEF
+82 YRFMKGEF

-102 KFDFRISRGENEE
+102 KFDFRIPRGEDKKLEN
-115 LQDINGL
+115 INGL
-122 SWNDLTEEEKD
+122 SWDDLTEDEKD
-133 KIKDATISIY
+133 RIRDATISIY

-175 AKSRDI
+175 AKSRDTI
-181 LKALSDHKLFATMF
+181 KSLGGHELFTKMF
-195 SEKSLVNSS
+195 SEKAMVNSS
-204 FDMATKMW
+204 FDMIVKIW

-217 DEPNLMSS
+217 DEPNLMSD

-232 SIDVT
+232 SIDIT
-237 PEESSR
+237 PEDSSR
-243 ITNVLDFA
+243 INNVLDFA
-251 LLVYNNLSIV
+251 LTVYNNISV
-261 KIAKR
+261 PKIAKR

-278 VIDRAIE
+278 IIDKAIE

-296 VESFYNGKSTK
+296 VESFYDGKSTK
-307 EPTINNIYNEVFN
+307 EPTINDIYNEVFN
-320 NASASRSR
+320 NASASRSH

-350 VYSTNLAEFE
+350 IYSTDLADFE
-360 KDDEKDQKEKE
+360 NEDQEDTKEENKKEKRV
-371 EKGENY
+371 NY
-377 SEIVD
+377 DEV
-382 IDDLSEPVIS
+382 IDLNSPVIT
-392 ESEPELESEQP
+392 EPEPEQP
-403 KVEEPKEPKQEPKK
+403 KVEKPKQELKK
-417 KTVKKVEKPVSS
+417 KTVKKPEKPVSN
-429 PKEKEKAPTTPKKEE
+429 PKEKEKAPTAPKTAAPKKEE

-466 EKANKSRL
+466 EKANKLRL

>member
-82 YRFMKDEF
+82 YRFMKGEF

-102 KFDFRISRGENEE
+102 KFDFRIARGENEE

-133 KIKDATISIY
+133 RIKDATISIY

-175 AKSRDI
+175 AKSRDT

-195 SEKSLVNSS
+195 SEKALVNSS

-278 VIDRAIE
+278 IIDRAIE

-296 VESFYNGKSTK
+296 VESFYDGKSTK
-307 EPTINNIYNEVFN
+307 EPTINSAYNGIFD
-320 NASASRSR
+320 NASASRSH

-350 VYSTNLAEFE
+350 IYSTDLANFE
-360 KDDEKDQKEKE
+360 NEDQEDTKEENKKEKRV
-371 EKGENY
+371 NY
-377 SEIVD
+377 DEV
-382 IDDLSEPVIS
+382 IDLNSPVIT
-392 ESEPELESEQP
+392 EPEPEQP
-403 KVEEPKEPKQEPKK
+403 KVEKPKQELKK
-417 KTVKKVEKPVSS
+417 KTVKKPEKPVSN
-429 PKEKEKAPTTPKKEE
+429 PKEKEKAPTAPKTAAPKKEE
-444 PIIIS
+444 PIIMS

-466 EKANKSRL
+466 EKANKSKL

>member
-1 MYNITTTTWTMK
+1 MYSITTTTWTMK

-82 YRFMKDEF
+82 YRFMKGEF

-102 KFDFRISRGENEE
+102 KFDFRIARGENEE

-195 SEKSLVNSS
+195 SEKALVNSS
-204 FDMATKMW
+204 FDMAVKMW

-251 LLVYNNLSIV
+251 LLVYNNLSVV

-296 VESFYNGKSTK
+296 VESFYDGKSTK
-307 EPTINNIYNEVFN
+307 EPTINSAYNGIFD
-320 NASASRSR
+320 NASASRSH

-350 VYSTNLAEFE
+350 IYSTDLADFE
-360 KDDEKDQKEKE
+360 NEDQEDITEEKSKKEK
-371 EKGENY
+371 GINY
-377 SEIVD
+377 DEV
-382 IDDLSEPVIS
+382 IDLTSPAIT
-392 ESEPELESEQP
+392 EPEPEQ
-403 KVEEPKEPKQEPKK
+403 PKEPKQEPKK
-417 KTVKKVEKPVSS
+417 KTVKKAEKSVSS
-429 PKEKEKAPTTPKKEE
+429 PKEKEKEPTTPKTAAPKKEE
-444 PIIIS
+444 PIIMS
-449 TADYNKQLEE
+449 TADYNKELEE

-466 EKANKSRL
+466 EKVNKAKL

>member
-1 MYNITTTTWTMK
+1 MYSITTTTWTMK

-82 YRFMKDEF
+82 YRFMKGEF

-102 KFDFRISRGENEE
+102 KFDFRIARGENEE

-133 KIKDATISIY
+133 RIKDATISIY

-175 AKSRDI
+175 AKSRDT

-195 SEKSLVNSS
+195 SEKALVNSS

-278 VIDRAIE
+278 IIDRAIE

-296 VESFYNGKSTK
+296 VESFYDGKSTK
-307 EPTINNIYNEVFN
+307 EPTINSAYNGIFD
-320 NASASRSR
+320 NASASRSH

-350 VYSTNLAEFE
+350 IYSTDLADFE
-360 KDDEKDQKEKE
+360 NEDQEDTKEENKKEKRV
-371 EKGENY
+371 NY
-377 SEIVD
+377 DEV
-382 IDDLSEPVIS
+382 IDLNSPVIT
-392 ESEPELESEQP
+392 EPEPEQP
-403 KVEEPKEPKQEPKK
+403 KVEKPKQELKK
-417 KTVKKVEKPVSS
+417 KTVKKPEKPVSN
-429 PKEKEKAPTTPKKEE
+429 PKEKEKAPTAPKTAAPKKEE
-444 PIIIS
+444 PIIMS

-466 EKANKSRL
+466 EKANKSKL

>member
-1 MYNITTTTWTMK
+1 MYSITTTTWTMK

-18 FNNINFRCP
+18 FGNINFRCP

-39 SLFIHSLLNGD
+39 SLFVHSLLNGD
-50 IIPPLFIR
+50 IIPPLFLR
-58 RLSLEDGNQ
+58 RLSLEEDNK

-82 YRFMKDEF
+82 YRFMKGEF

-102 KFDFRISRGENEE
+102 KFDFRIPRGEDKKLEN
-115 LQDINGL
+115 INGL
-122 SWNDLTEEEKD
+122 SWDDLTEDEKD
-133 KIKDATISIY
+133 RIRDATISIY

-163 KSLTNTELARAQ
+163 KSLSNTELARAQ
-175 AKSRDI
+175 AKSRDTI
-181 LKALSDHKLFATMF
+181 KSLGGHELFTKMF
-195 SEKSLVNSS
+195 SEKAMVNSS
-204 FDMATKMW
+204 FDMIVKIW

-217 DEPNLMSS
+217 DEPNLMSD

-232 SIDVT
+232 SIDIT
-237 PEESSR
+237 PEDSSR
-243 ITNVLDFA
+243 INNVLDFA
-251 LLVYNNLSIV
+251 LTVYNNISV
-261 KIAKR
+261 PKIAKR

-278 VIDRAIE
+278 IIDKAIE

-296 VESFYNGKSTK
+296 VESFYDGKSTK
-307 EPTINNIYNEVFN
+307 EPTINDIYNEVFN

-360 KDDEKDQKEKE
+360 KDDEKDQKGKE

-382 IDDLSEPVIS
+382 INDLSEPVIS
-392 ESEPELESEQP
+392 EPEAKPEEPEPE
-403 KVEEPKEPKQEPKK
+403 EPKK
-417 KTVKKVEKPVSS
+417 KTVKKTEN
-429 PKEKEKAPTTPKKEE
+429 KEKEKTLNSPKSTTPKTNE
-444 PIIIS
+444 PVTMS
-449 TADYNKQLEE
+449 TADYNKELEE

-466 EKANKSRL
+466 EKTNKAKL
-474 GIAPF
+474 GVAPF

>member
-1 MYNITTTTWTMK
+1 
-13 RLLKE
+13 
-18 FNNINFRCP
+18 
-27 VQRGFVWDIGRQ
+27 
-39 SLFIHSLLNGD
+39 
-50 IIPPLFIR
+50 
-58 RLSLEDGNQ
+58 
-67 YKMEARDGQQRCTTV
+67 
-82 YRFMKDEF
+82 
-90 KLSKIPEYKEGD
+90 
-102 KFDFRISRGENEE
+102 
-115 LQDINGL
+115 
-122 SWNDLTEEEKD
+122 
-133 KIKDATISIY
+133 
-143 YIDNATDI
+143 
-151 EADMIFFKLNNG
+151 MIFFKLNNG

-175 AKSRDI
+175 AKSRDT

-195 SEKSLVNSS
+195 SEKALVNSS
-204 FDMATKMW
+204 FDMATKIW

-278 VIDRAIE
+278 IIDRAIE

-296 VESFYNGKSTK
+296 VENFYDGKSTK
-307 EPTINNIYNEVFN
+307 EPTINSAYNGIFD
-320 NASASRSR
+320 NASASRSH

-360 KDDEKDQKEKE
+360 KDDEKDQKGKE

-382 IDDLSEPVIS
+382 INDLSEPVIS
-392 ESEPELESEQP
+392 EPEAKPEEPEP
-403 KVEEPKEPKQEPKK
+403 EEPKKENSEKDRKQR
-417 KTVKKVEKPVSS
+417 
-429 PKEKEKAPTTPKKEE
+429 
-444 PIIIS
+444 
-449 TADYNKQLEE
+449 
-459 KRKAKEQ
+459 KRKDPK
-466 EKANKSRL
+466 
-474 GIAPF
+474 

>member
-1 MYNITTTTWTMK
+1 MYSITTTTWTMK

-18 FNNINFRCP
+18 FGNINFRCP

-82 YRFMKDEF
+82 YRFMKGEF

-102 KFDFRISRGENEE
+102 KFDFRIARGENEE
-115 LQDINGL
+115 LQGINGL

-133 KIKDATISIY
+133 RIKDATISIY

-175 AKSRDI
+175 AKSRDTI
-181 LKALSDHKLFATMF
+181 KSLGGHELFAKMF
-195 SEKSLVNSS
+195 SEKAMVNSS
-204 FDMATKMW
+204 FDMIVKIW

-217 DEPNLMSS
+217 DEPNLMSD

-232 SIDVT
+232 SIDIT
-237 PEESSR
+237 PEDSSR
-243 ITNVLDFA
+243 INNALDFA
-251 LLVYNNLSIV
+251 LTVYNNVSV
-261 KIAKR
+261 PKIAKR

-278 VIDRAIE
+278 IIDKAIE

-296 VESFYNGKSTK
+296 VESFYDGKSTK

-360 KDDEKDQKEKE
+360 KDDEKDQKGKE

-382 IDDLSEPVIS
+382 INDLSEPVIS
-392 ESEPELESEQP
+392 EPEAEP
-403 KVEEPKEPKQEPKK
+403 EEPKPEEPKK
-417 KTVKKVEKPVSS
+417 KTVKKTEN
-429 PKEKEKAPTTPKKEE
+429 KEKEKTPNSPKSATPKTNE
-444 PIIIS
+444 PVTMS
-449 TADYNKQLEE
+449 TADYNKELEE

-466 EKANKSRL
+466 EKINKAKL
-474 GIAPF
+474 GVAPF

>member
-1 MYNITTTTWTMK
+1 MYSITTTTWTMK

-18 FNNINFRCP
+18 FGNINFRCP

-39 SLFIHSLLNGD
+39 SLFVHSLLNGD
-50 IIPPLFIR
+50 IIPPLFLR
-58 RLSLEDGNQ
+58 RLSLEDNK

-82 YRFMKDEF
+82 YRFMKGEF

-102 KFDFRISRGENEE
+102 KFDFRIPRGEDKKLEN
-115 LQDINGL
+115 INGL
-122 SWNDLTEEEKD
+122 SWDDLTEDEKD
-133 KIKDATISIY
+133 RIRDATISIY

-175 AKSRDI
+175 AKSRDTI
-181 LKALSDHKLFATMF
+181 KSLGGHELFTKMF
-195 SEKSLVNSS
+195 SEKAMVNSS
-204 FDMATKMW
+204 FDMIVKIW

-217 DEPNLMSS
+217 DEPNLMSD

-232 SIDVT
+232 SIDIT
-237 PEESSR
+237 PEDSSR
-243 ITNVLDFA
+243 INNVLDFA
-251 LLVYNNLSIV
+251 LTVYNNISV
-261 KIAKR
+261 PKIAKR

-278 VIDRAIE
+278 IIDKAIE

-296 VESFYNGKSTK
+296 VESFYDGKSTK
-307 EPTINNIYNEVFN
+307 EPTINDIYNEVFN
-320 NASASRSR
+320 NASASRSH

-350 VYSTNLAEFE
+350 IYSTDLADFE
-360 KDDEKDQKEKE
+360 NEDQEDTKEENKKEKRV
-371 EKGENY
+371 NY
-377 SEIVD
+377 DEV
-382 IDDLSEPVIS
+382 IDLNSPVIT
-392 ESEPELESEQP
+392 EPEPEQP
-403 KVEEPKEPKQEPKK
+403 KVEKPKQELKK
-417 KTVKKVEKPVSS
+417 KTVKKPEKPVSN
-429 PKEKEKAPTTPKKEE
+429 PKEKEKAPTAPKTAAPKKEE
-444 PIIIS
+444 PIIMS

-466 EKANKSRL
+466 EKANKSKL

>member
-82 YRFMKDEF
+82 YRFMKGEF

-102 KFDFRISRGENEE
+102 KFDFRIARGENEE

-133 KIKDATISIY
+133 RIKDATISIY

-175 AKSRDI
+175 AKSRDT

-195 SEKSLVNSS
+195 SEKALVNSS

-278 VIDRAIE
+278 IIDRAIE

-296 VESFYNGKSTK
+296 VESFYDGKSTK
-307 EPTINNIYNEVFN
+307 EPTINSAYNGIFD
-320 NASASRSR
+320 NASASRSH

-350 VYSTNLAEFE
+350 IYSTNLADFE
-360 KDDEKDQKEKE
+360 NEDQEDTKEENKKEKRV
-371 EKGENY
+371 NY
-377 SEIVD
+377 DEV
-382 IDDLSEPVIS
+382 IDLNSPVIT
-392 ESEPELESEQP
+392 EPEPEQP
-403 KVEEPKEPKQEPKK
+403 KVEKPKQELKK
-417 KTVKKVEKPVSS
+417 KTVKKPEKPVSN
-429 PKEKEKAPTTPKKEE
+429 PKEKEKAPTAPKTAAPKKEE
-444 PIIIS
+444 PIIMS

-466 EKANKSRL
+466 EKANKSKL

>member
-82 YRFMKDEF
+82 YRFMKGEF

-102 KFDFRISRGENEE
+102 KFDFRIARGENEE

-133 KIKDATISIY
+133 RIKDATISIY

-175 AKSRDI
+175 AKSRDT

-195 SEKSLVNSS
+195 SEKALVNSS

-278 VIDRAIE
+278 IIDRAIE

-296 VESFYNGKSTK
+296 VESFYDGKSTK
-307 EPTINNIYNEVFN
+307 EPTINSAYNGIFD
-320 NASASRSR
+320 NASASRSH

-350 VYSTNLAEFE
+350 IYSTDLADFE
-360 KDDEKDQKEKE
+360 NEDQEDTKE
-371 EKGENY
+371 ENKKKKRVNY
-377 SEIVD
+377 DEV
-382 IDDLSEPVIS
+382 IDLNSPVIT
-392 ESEPELESEQP
+392 EPEPEQP
-403 KVEEPKEPKQEPKK
+403 KVEKPKQELKK
-417 KTVKKVEKPVSS
+417 KTVKKPEKPVSN
-429 PKEKEKAPTTPKKEE
+429 PKEKEKAPTAPKTAAPKKEE
-444 PIIIS
+444 PIIMS

-466 EKANKSRL
+466 EKANKSKL

>member
-82 YRFMKDEF
+82 YRFMKGEF

-102 KFDFRISRGENEE
+102 KFDFRIARGENEE

-133 KIKDATISIY
+133 RIKDATISIY

-175 AKSRDI
+175 AKSRNTI
-181 LKALSDHKLFATMF
+181 KSLGGHELFTKMF
-195 SEKSLVNSS
+195 SEKAMVNSS
-204 FDMATKMW
+204 FDMIVKIW

-217 DEPNLMSS
+217 DEPNLMSD

-232 SIDVT
+232 SIDIT
-237 PEESSR
+237 PEDSSR
-243 ITNVLDFA
+243 INNVLDFA
-251 LLVYNNLSIV
+251 LTVYNNISV
-261 KIAKR
+261 PKIAKR

-278 VIDRAIE
+278 IIDKAIE

-296 VESFYNGKSTK
+296 VESFYDGKSTK
-307 EPTINNIYNEVFN
+307 EPTINDIYNEVFN

-360 KDDEKDQKEKE
+360 KDDEKDQKGKE

-382 IDDLSEPVIS
+382 INDLSEPVIS
-392 ESEPELESEQP
+392 EPEAKPEEPEPE
-403 KVEEPKEPKQEPKK
+403 EPKK
-417 KTVKKVEKPVSS
+417 KTVKKTEN
-429 PKEKEKAPTTPKKEE
+429 KEKEKTLNSPKSTTPKTNE
-444 PIIIS
+444 PVTMS
-449 TADYNKQLEE
+449 TADYNKELEE

-466 EKANKSRL
+466 EKTNKAKL
-474 GIAPF
+474 GVAPF

>member
-82 YRFMKDEF
+82 YRFMKGEF
-90 KLSKIPEYKEGD
+90 KLSEYKEGD
-102 KFDFRISRGENEE
+102 KFDFRIARGENEE

-133 KIKDATISIY
+133 RIKDATISIY

-175 AKSRDI
+175 AKSRDT

-195 SEKSLVNSS
+195 SEKALVNSS

-278 VIDRAIE
+278 IIDRAIE

-296 VESFYNGKSTK
+296 VESFYDGKSTK
-307 EPTINNIYNEVFN
+307 EPTINSAYNGIFD
-320 NASASRSR
+320 NASASRSH

-350 VYSTNLAEFE
+350 IYSTDLADFE
-360 KDDEKDQKEKE
+360 NEDQEDTKEENKKEKRV
-371 EKGENY
+371 NY
-377 SEIVD
+377 DEV
-382 IDDLSEPVIS
+382 IDLNSPVIT
-392 ESEPELESEQP
+392 EPEPEQP
-403 KVEEPKEPKQEPKK
+403 KVEKPKQELKK
-417 KTVKKVEKPVSS
+417 KTVKKPEKPVSN
-429 PKEKEKAPTTPKKEE
+429 PKEKEKAPTAPKTAAPKKEE
-444 PIIIS
+444 PIIMS

-466 EKANKSRL
+466 EKANKSKL

>member
-82 YRFMKDEF
+82 YRFMKGEF

-102 KFDFRISRGENEE
+102 KFDFRIARGENEE

-133 KIKDATISIY
+133 RIKDATISIY

-175 AKSRDI
+175 AKSRDT

-195 SEKSLVNSS
+195 SEKALVNSS

-278 VIDRAIE
+278 IIDRAIE

-296 VESFYNGKSTK
+296 VESFYDGKSTK
-307 EPTINNIYNEVFN
+307 EPTINSAYNGIFD
-320 NASASRSR
+320 NASASRSH

-350 VYSTNLAEFE
+350 IYSTNLADFE
-360 KDDEKDQKEKE
+360 NEDQEDTKEENKKEKRV
-371 EKGENY
+371 NY
-377 SEIVD
+377 DEV
-382 IDDLSEPVIS
+382 IDLNSPVIT
-392 ESEPELESEQP
+392 EPEPEQP
-403 KVEEPKEPKQEPKK
+403 KVEKPKQELKK
-417 KTVKKVEKPVSS
+417 KTVKKPEKPVSN
-429 PKEKEKAPTTPKKEE
+429 PKEKEKAPTAPKTAAPKKEE
-444 PIIIS
+444 PIIMS

-466 EKANKSRL
+466 EKANKLRL